1 MLDYSVTDKIFNIFA
16 HFLAMF
22 RKGITKYFGQKKF
35 VKTLR
40 VPPGVLSFTQRSAVH
55 LTDSVLSNYAAY
67 I

>member
-22 RKGITKYFGQKKF
+22 RKGTTKYFGSKKL

-40 VPPGVLSFTQRSAVH
+40 VLAGVLSFTQRSSVH
-55 LTDSVLSNYAAY
+55 LTE
-67 I
+67 